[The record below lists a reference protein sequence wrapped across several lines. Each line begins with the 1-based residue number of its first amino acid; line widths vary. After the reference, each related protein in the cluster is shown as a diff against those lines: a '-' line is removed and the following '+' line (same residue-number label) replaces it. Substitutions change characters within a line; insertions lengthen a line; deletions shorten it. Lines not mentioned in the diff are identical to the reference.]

1 MKYRT
6 KKRNRLSGSQKRK
19 RNSIRGAE
27 WHAEIVA
34 REEAQA
40 KQERQEAWQEGWSKG
55 RDFARRME
63 EAEGRAT

>member
-27 WHAEIVA
+27 WHKEIVA
-34 REEAQA
+34 RE
-40 KQERQEAWQEGWSKG
+40 KQEAWQEGWAKG
-55 RDFARRME
+55 RDLARRME
-63 EAEGRAT
+63 EAEG